1 MGQRRNQVWAQTEAK
16 GGMGLPHLREK
27 EKEPHEGM
35 GQGRGDGDDTTG
47 HNNIPGGPP
56 NPAVQ
61 ARSHFIPRTP
71 RGSFLPPY
79 FAN

>member
-16 GGMGLPHLREK
+16 GGKGLPHLREK

-35 GQGRGDGDDTTG
+35 GQGRGDSDDTTG

-56 NPAVQ
+56 NPAFQ
-61 ARSHFIPRTP
+61 AQSHFIPRTP

-79 FAN
+79 FAK